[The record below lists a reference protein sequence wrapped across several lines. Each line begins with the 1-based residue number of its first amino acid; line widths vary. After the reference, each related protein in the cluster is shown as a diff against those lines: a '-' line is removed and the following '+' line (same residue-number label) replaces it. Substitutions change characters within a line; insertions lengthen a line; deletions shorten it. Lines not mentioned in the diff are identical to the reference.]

1 MMIEVKNIRK
11 SFGTNEVLRGVSFN
25 VSEGEIISII
35 GPSGSGKST
44 MLRSL
49 IGLERISEGSITI
62 AGRKFVDNGVYVK
75 DKEMRNILS
84 HTGMVF
90 QHFNLFPHMTV
101 RENMICAPITNR
113 TMTKTEANEKCKLLL
128 QKVGLLDKIDEMPSA
143 LSGGQKQRVAI
154 ARAMMTGPEILLFD
168 EPTSALD
175 PELTGEVLA
184 VMKQLAAERM
194 TMIVVTHE
202 MSFARYISD
211 RVIFMDNG
219 VIVVDEK
226 PDLVFDST
234 TNSRLAEFI
243 GSTDRSGSKKRNT

>member
-1 MMIEVKNIRK
+1 MMIKAENIKK
-11 SFGTNEVLRGVSFN
+11 SFGETDVLMGVSLE
-25 VSEGEIISII
+25 VEKGEIISVI

-49 IGLERISEGSITI
+49 IGLERISGGSIAI
-62 AGRKFVDNGVYVK
+62 GGEYFVKDGIYVK
-75 DKEMRNILS
+75 DKQIRKILS
-84 HTGMVF
+84 KTGMVF

-101 RENMICAPITNR
+101 RGNMICAPVTNKL
-113 TMTKTEANEKCKLLL
+113 MTKPEANEKCEKLLA
-128 QKVGLLDKIDEMPSA
+128 KVGLADKIDEMPSS

-154 ARAMMTGPEILLFD
+154 ARALMTDPEILLFD

-184 VMKQLAAERM
+184 VMKQLASERM

-211 RVIFMDNG
+211 RVIFMEHGLIAADG
-219 VIVVDEK
+219 RPAE
-226 PDLVFDST
+226 LFDST
-234 TNSRLAEFI
+234 ENARLREFL
-243 GSTDRSGSKKRNT
+243 GKAQSK